1 MSELL
6 DSILANAITTQAN
19 KPQKT
24 GSLVTSTPNEYAD
37 MFARRNSIGSNSVN
51 LANMLKLREGG
62 MYSLANSLANL
73 PGAQTE
79 GTGAGLLNFAK
90 AFGGTYNARANS
102 MMDNAQKQYD
112 TGRTDLADALM
123 FDKSMGEKQREQIE
137 YTPMASGTS
146 RGGNSGYGG
155 KVQPAPQIPLI
166 DSNAWDS
173 MIKNFDKGSRPT
185 ESDYRNQTQLGR
197 KLSNA
202 STFMGDADENYA
214 REQFDRYKGQ
224 DFLPLARNALKGTG
238 TITDFEDKK
247 YTDWI
252 NSVNDPV
259 QLKDVA
265 VKIVNDAATKNNFS
279 AEQKNQVLS
288 ELGLTSTQQNLL
300 PAQQLNEPFRTEQGN
315 VSSGGYSEGT
325 IIQNNTGDRMILRN
339 GQWQKI

>member
-62 MYSLANSLANL
+62 MYGLANSLANL

-123 FDKSMGEKQREQIE
+123 FDKSMGEQQREQIGYIQNTQAPKE
-137 YTPMASGTS
+137 LKTDTAAPLPKDRANWGESTLQAGALNPDTGVPTIFGAMTRSALTKTNPEGINARQANVNAYTKTFTIPQITALMSATGGS
-146 RGGNSGYGG
+146 RGIDTMPEVNIKGG
-155 KVQPAPQIPLI
+155 PELSSANMTSEQYKSAVQDQAYDVAGQVLAANPNAQI
-166 DSNAWDS
+166 
-173 MIKNFDKGSRPT
+173 SR
-185 ESDYRNQTQLGR
+185 EE
-197 KLSNA
+197 LSNA
-202 STFMGDADENYA
+202 ILNNFNSNIQE
-214 REQFDRYKGQ
+214 
-224 DFLPLARNALKGTG
+224 
-238 TITDFEDKK
+238 K
-247 YTDWI
+247 YRVVDPI
-252 NSVNDPV
+252 GGSVNTD
-259 QLKDVA
+259 
-265 VKIVNDAATKNNFS
+265 
-279 AEQKNQVLS
+279 NQGKS
-288 ELGLTSTQQNLL
+288 PEELDKLL
-300 PAQQLNEPFRTEQGN
+300 GEL
-315 VSSGGYSEGT
+315 
-325 IIQNNTGDRMILRN
+325 
-339 GQWQKI
+339 